1 MIQKIISIALKI
13 IIMSQSKIV
22 AAAEAALDKLTK
34 LNKKGEYEQQ
44 VNDLTWVLGSFKND
58 GNPDGVY
65 QKVAEAKDVLAD
77 LKSKKPRSVAKAL
90 MDTLDEALA

>member
-1 MIQKIISIALKI
+1 
-13 IIMSQSKIV
+13 MSKSKIV
-22 AAAEAALDKLTK
+22 AAAEAALEKLTK
-34 LNKKGEYEQQ
+34 LNKKGEYEQN

-65 QKVAEAKDVLAD
+65 QKVAEAKEVLVE

-90 MDTLDEALA
+90 MDSLDEALA